1 MEEVVPIL
9 LFTIV
14 IPLAIVFHY
23 ITKWKKMKLEEG
35 GTSNEEVASL
45 MRLSDKLEDRVKT
58 LEKILDSEVP
68 DWRRK
73 SDDL

>member
-1 MEEVVPIL
+1 MEVIPIL
-9 LFTIV
+9 ALTV
-14 IPLAIVFHY
+14 VAPLAIIFHY

-35 GTSNEEVASL
+35 GANSEEMAGL
-45 MRLSDKLEDRVKT
+45 MRLSEKLEDRIKT